1 MRINNSKQI
10 NLKTIERTIK
20 KAKEKKLIQ
29 LNINLK
35 ELGNTKVVYKSLN
48 F

>member
-20 KAKEKKLIQ
+20 KAKEKK
-29 LNINLK
+29 
-35 ELGNTKVVYKSLN
+35 EEVNTTKYKP
-48 F
+48 